1 MQSGLLNTYQHPVST
16 RSWLAWSLSLL
27 LVVAYLLLYLG
38 PIPALGLRFD
48 PLQRAAEA
56 IGAALGLPE
65 VLRSKW
71 VLYGAAY
78 TLAMVA
84 GGAFVLRRHGNSPY
98 QRVRTITVVGVQV
111 VFAFLLPIVLRVFGH
126 EEYYF
131 SYFWPL
137 KIEYFYPSVILQHPF
152 LIVFWSFL
160 GSLVAFPLL
169 AFFLGKRFY
178 CSWVCGCGGLA
189 NTAGEPF
196 RHLSSKSAR
205 AWTVEKVSIHTVLF
219 VALVAT
225 AIVWVNWAV
234 GKQHPAFSDFA
245 FGVQRL
251 YGFAIG
257 AVFAGVLGVGL
268 YPLMGTR
275 VWCRFGC
282 PMAALL
288 GLVQKLGRFR
298 ITVKKDMCIACGN
311 CSTYCEMGIDV
322 RQYAMANQSF
332 TRASCVGCGMCAHV
346 CPRGV
351 LRLENKPRR
360 WKAGQPIRVYAVDL

>member
-1 MQSGLLNTYQHPVST
+1 MQSGLIATYHNAASR
-16 RSWLAWSLSLL
+16 RSWPAWILSGLL
-27 LVVAYLLLYLG
+27 MVAYVLLYFG
-38 PIPALGLRFD
+38 EIPALGLHFD
-48 PLQRAAEA
+48 PWQRLAEA
-56 IGAALGLPE
+56 LTTSLGLPR
-65 VLRSKW
+65 VLHSKW
-71 VLYGAAY
+71 VLYGAVY
-78 TLAMVA
+78 TAAMGA
-84 GGAFVLRRHGNSPY
+84 GAAFFLRRHGNSGY
-98 QRVRTITVVGVQV
+98 HRVRTLTVVAVQV
-111 VFAFLLPIVLRVFGH
+111 VLALALPIVLQVLGRK
-126 EEYYF
+126 EYYF

-137 KIEYFYPSVILQHPF
+137 KIEYLYPAVILKQPF
-152 LIVFWSFL
+152 LIVLWSAG

-205 AWTVEKVSIHTVLF
+205 AWAVERVSVHAVLLLAILTTGTV
-219 VALVAT
+219 VA
-225 AIVWVNWAV
+225 NWAV
-234 GKQHPAFSDFA
+234 GAAHPRFAAFA
-245 FGVQRL
+245 FRL
-251 YGFAIG
+251 QGFYAFWIG
-257 AVFAGVLGVGL
+257 AVFSGALGVGL

-298 ITVKKDMCIACGN
+298 IRVKRDMCIACGN

-322 RQYAMANQSF
+322 RLYAMANRSF
-332 TRASCVGCGMCAHV
+332 TRAACVGCGMCAHV

-351 LRLENKPRR
+351 LRLETRPRR
-360 WKAGQPIRVYAVDL
+360 AAVGASHSAGAGVS